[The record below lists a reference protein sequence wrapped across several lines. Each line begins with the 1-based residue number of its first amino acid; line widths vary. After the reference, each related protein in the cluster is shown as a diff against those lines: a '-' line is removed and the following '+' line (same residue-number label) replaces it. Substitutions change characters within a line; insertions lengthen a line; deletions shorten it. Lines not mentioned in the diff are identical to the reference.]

1 MVRVLLLFLALTSA
15 AVGQPSL
22 AGRIVDGTGAA
33 IPNARAELRT
43 GDQLAAT
50 VLSDGS
56 GSFRFPTLGAGEY
69 RLYIFANGF
78 FDARL
83 DVLLKPRQSQSV
95 SVTLHPKS
103 AVQSQVDVQA
113 AIEPLDTEQTGT
125 SRVLTHQDLQQLP
138 APLRK
143 DVPTLAENFAPG
155 AVASHD
161 NFIHLR
167 GNELSLH
174 EFINGVSFLDN
185 AHQHF
190 TPGISPEIFQS
201 VNIITGGFPA
211 EFGNR
216 FGGVLDITTRSG
228 RDVQGHGSVA
238 LGIGTVKNND
248 ASAEYGGS
256 AGRWGYYLFGGGFSS
271 NRFLNPPVY
280 YEAHD
285 FGTGERVAAQIDYQ
299 GKSDMLKLLATAGRT
314 DFELPNTPD
323 QQADLRDSSRQ
334 LDSQTAIFT
343 WQHVFSSRTLLSTSA
358 YERTVSD
365 HLYPTSDPITEYGR
379 GTRNTQTLGIKSDF
393 THAWR
398 RHTFKAGVDLSRYRL
413 LEAFAYDP
421 REEES
426 PLSAFDFSG
435 ASHGGQAALYL
446 QDHFSPVANLTIDA
460 GVRWDQFDL
469 VQTRAQVSPR
479 IGVGYHIAHTNSVVH
494 AAYNRF
500 FTPPP
505 IEYALLSAY
514 LGEQNGLGPAQPY
527 VQNYYEAGW
536 TQQVTGKVTAELS
549 VYRHTGSNS
558 FENTEIGITRL
569 FLPTNFSSAR
579 ARGAEIAVNVRQ
591 LDRTG
596 VSARLQYAIAQV
608 EFIGPNTGG
617 YTDEVLA
624 PGQIVRPV
632 FDQRHTATASVYYRK
647 KWRGLWSGMNFRY
660 GSGTPAVVEGEPF
673 TLPQHLVADFA
684 AGFTVWSHE
693 KQNLGFEFNALNVTD
708 NRYQISK
715 ESELVPIQYAPRR
728 VFSGRLRWHF

>member
-1 MVRVLLLFLALTSA
+1 MRLLLVVSLLTAAAL
-15 AVGQPSL
+15 GQSSL
-22 AGRIVDGTGAA
+22 AGQVSNNKGEAV
-33 IPNARAELRT
+33 PNTHLELRV
-43 GDQLAAT
+43 GDRVTASA
-50 VLSDGS
+50 VSDSS
-56 GSFRFPTLGAGEY
+56 GSFRFPVLAPGEY
-69 RLYIFANGF
+69 QLSVTADGF
-78 FDARL
+78 FDARFDL
-83 DVLLKPRQSQSV
+83 LLKPRQTQSL
-95 SVTLHPKS
+95 SVTLQPKS
-103 AVQSQVDVQA
+103 EVKSQVDVQSI
-113 AIEPLDTEQTGT
+113 IEPLDTEQTGT
-125 SRVLTHQDLQQLP
+125 SRVLTHHDLEQLP

-161 NFIHLR
+161 NFVHLR

-228 RDVQGHGSVA
+228 RDIHGHGSLA
-238 LGIGTVKNND
+238 LGVGTVKNDD

-256 AGRWGYYLFGGGFSS
+256 VGHWGYYVFAGGFSS

-285 FGTGERVAAQIDYQ
+285 FGTGERVATQIDYQ
-299 GKSDMLKLLATAGRT
+299 GKSDLIKLLATGGRT

-323 QQADLRDSSRQ
+323 QQADSRNSSRQ
-334 LDSQTAIFT
+334 LDSQTAILT
-343 WQHVFSSRTLLSTSA
+343 WQHVFSPRTLLSTSA

-365 HLYPTSDPITEYGR
+365 HLYPTSDPVTEYGN
-379 GTRNTQTLGIKSDF
+379 GSRNTQTIGIKSDF
-393 THAWR
+393 THSWHG
-398 RHTFKAGVDLSRYRL
+398 HTLKGGVDLSRYRL

-421 REEES
+421 RDEES
-426 PLSAFDFSG
+426 SLSAFEFSG
-435 ASHGGQAALYL
+435 ASHGGQAAIYV
-446 QDHFSPVANLTIDA
+446 QDHFSPVSNLTVDA
-460 GVRWDQFDL
+460 GLRWDQFDL
-469 VQTRAQVSPR
+469 IETRAQVSPR
-479 IGVGYHIAHTNSVVH
+479 IGIGYHITRTNSVVH

-514 LGEQNGLGPAQPY
+514 LGSLDGLGPAQAY
-527 VQNYYEAGW
+527 SQNYYELGW
-536 TQQVTGKVTAELS
+536 TQQFTPKFTAEFS

-569 FLPTNFSSAR
+569 FVPTNFSSAR
-579 ARGAEIAVNVRQ
+579 ARGAEVALTLRQ
-591 LDRTG
+591 LEKLG
-596 VSARLQYAIAQV
+596 ISGRLQYAIAQV

-617 YTDEVLA
+617 YTDEVLF
-624 PGQIVRPV
+624 PGEVVRPV
-632 FDQRHTATASVYYRK
+632 FDQRHTATASLYYRR
-647 KWRGLWSGMNFRY
+647 KWRDLWSGMNFRY
-660 GSGTPAVVEGEPF
+660 GSGTPAVVEGSAF
-673 TLPQHLVADFA
+673 TLPQHFVADFA
-684 AGFTVWSHE
+684 AGFTLWTHE
-693 KQNLGFEFNALNVTD
+693 KQNLAFEFNALNLTD
-708 NRYQISK
+708 NRFEISK
-715 ESELVPIQYAPRR
+715 ESELTPIQYAPRR